1 MTIAATTHFRLSQ
14 AATTG
19 GCASKIGPGDL
30 SEIVRPMLARLTPHP
45 DVIVGAETG
54 DDAGVFRFHGHGL
67 IATTDF
73 IPPVCDDPFR
83 FGRIAAANALSDVF
97 AMGGEALFA
106 LNLSLFPGDAPKP
119 ILTAILEGA
128 ASAVAEAGAAL
139 LGGHSVKDK
148 ELKFGLAVVGVA
160 DPAKLLTNSGARPGD
175 RIVLTKPLGSG
186 VLVNAF
192 KHGRTDEAGLEPALR
207 QMERLNLVASRL
219 ALAHGATA
227 ATDVTGF
234 GLAGHAWNVARE
246 SQLTIRIRFDA
257 LPVLPGFY
265 DLVAAGVTT
274 GCTAPNRTHAWPNI
288 RFQSELDETRLQLL
302 FDPQTSGPLLVA
314 LPAANTPEFVRELR
328 ATGHEAAEIGECL
341 AAPPGLEI
349 A

>member
-1 MTIAATTHFRLSQ
+1 MTDERRFRLSQ

-19 GCASKIGPGDL
+19 GCAAKIGPGDL
-30 SEIVRPMLARLTPHP
+30 GEIVRPMLGRLPKHP
-45 DVIVGAETG
+45 DVLVGAETG
-54 DDAGVFRFHGHGL
+54 DDAGVFRFAGRGL

-106 LNLSLFPGDAPKP
+106 LNLSLFPSDAPKAV
-119 ILTAILEGA
+119 LTAILEGA
-128 ASAVAEAGAAL
+128 ASAIEECGAAL

-160 DPAKLLTNSGARPGD
+160 DPARLLTNAGARAGD
-175 RIVLTKPLGSG
+175 RLVLSKPLGSG

-192 KHGRTDEAGLEPALR
+192 KHGRTDEAGLEPALA
-207 QMERLNLVASRL
+207 QMERLNLAASRA

-246 SQLTIRIRFDA
+246 SGLTLRIRYDA
-257 LPVLPGFY
+257 LPVLPRFF

-274 GCTAPNRTHAWPNI
+274 GCTTPNRTHAWPQI
-288 RFQSELDETRLQLL
+288 RFARQLDEVALQLL
-302 FDPQTSGPLLVA
+302 FDPQTSGPLLLAVPADRSAA
-314 LPAANTPEFVRELR
+314 LVEALR
-328 ATGHEAAEIGECL
+328 ASRHDAAEIGECV
-341 AAPPGLEI
+341 AGDSALEI

>member
-1 MTIAATTHFRLSQ
+1 MAEKVESAFAPPPFRLSQ

-19 GCASKIGPGDL
+19 GCAAKIGPGDL
-30 SEIVRPMLARLTPHP
+30 SEIVRPLLAGLAPHP

-54 DDAGVFRFHGHGL
+54 DDAGVFRFAGRGL

-73 IPPVCDDPFR
+73 IPPLCDDPFR

-106 LNLSLFPGDAPKP
+106 LNLSLFPSDAPKAV
-119 ILTAILEGA
+119 LTGILEGA
-128 ASAVAEAGAAL
+128 ASACAEAGAAL

-160 DPAKLLTNSGARPGD
+160 DPDRLLTNAGARPGD
-175 RIVLTKPLGSG
+175 RLILTKPLGSG

-192 KHGRTDEAGLEPALR
+192 KHGKCDEATLEPALA
-207 QMERLNLVASRL
+207 QMERLNLAASRL

-246 SQLTIRIRFDA
+246 SKLRLRIRFA
-257 LPVLPGFY
+257 AARPRTGPTPGP
-265 DLVAAGVTT
+265 T
-274 GCTAPNRTHAWPNI
+274 
-288 RFQSELDETRLQLL
+288 
-302 FDPQTSGPLLVA
+302 
-314 LPAANTPEFVRELR
+314 
-328 ATGHEAAEIGECL
+328 
-341 AAPPGLEI
+341 
-349 A
+349 